1 MVFFRG
7 MMNQQRSLPRRKQ
20 MPMRTGNNFGG
31 AFALNP
37 ALRNLSTVMQP
48 RFKGQG
54 VTETNPDIIAALET
68 PGGGTFKG
76 AGGRV
81 TTVEPDYIAPP
92 SPANNMSFAQ
102 GMIGQ
107 AIPKQ
112 DGAALAKQQL
122 GEPTMITQNID
133 GQRVLS
139 DDEQATIDNAALQER
154 LKGRYDAPGYS
165 TTDKIAAIAGVLGD
179 VFSAP
184 GDRNKTAAIMQTIEA
199 RRAGDMQR
207 QQQKASAEIMEKGL
221 SNLSPELQALARANP
236 EAFYSAYLPS
246 IIQDQSALGTARL
259 GQIDANTQKI
269 LADIGMDEKTYDEQ
283 VRQFEATFKQRDDE
297 TKLDYDYRVKQ
308 QELDEAQ
315 RRITNKRLQD
325 TLDFNMSDADRQ
337 NVLDQQRLNIQR
349 LNALNKEGK
358 TKDPTAKQSDNA
370 MFYTKALTAFKTID
384 GSDYNPA
391 KLLSQIAPFQVL
403 KGEKRDTY
411 ETAGDAFIQAILR
424 PESGAVIGPK
434 EMIEYRQ
441 TYLPQRG
448 DSKKALEFKRQ
459 LRLSSM
465 NSLALG
471 TGGLVEPYNP
481 DAVTSSVTPSVTN
494 IGGINFSSQ
503 DQ

>member
-1 MVFFRG
+1 MVFFRS
-7 MMNQQRSLPRRKQ
+7 MMNQQRGLPRRNK
-20 MPMRTGNNFGG
+20 MPMRTGGNFGG
-31 AFALNP
+31 SFALNP
-37 ALRNLSTVMQP
+37 SLSGLSTITQP
-48 RFKGQG
+48 RFRGQG
-54 VTETNPDIIAALET
+54 DIITNPDIIAALET
-68 PGGGTFKG
+68 PGGGTFEG
-76 AGGRV
+76 ANGRI

-92 SPANNMSFAQ
+92 STANNMSFAQ
-102 GMIGQ
+102 GMISNI
-107 AIPKQ
+107 IPEQ
-112 DGAALAKQQL
+112 DGAATGSQQISD
-122 GEPTMITQNID
+122 PNID

-139 DDEQATIDNAALQER
+139 DDEQSTIDNAALQER
-154 LKGRYDAPGYS
+154 LKGRYDAPGYT

-221 SNLSPELQALARANP
+221 TNLSPELQALARANP

-246 IIQDQSALGTARL
+246 IIQDESKLGTARI
-259 GQIDANTQKI
+259 GQIDANTRKT
-269 LADIGMDEKTYDEQ
+269 LADIGMDEKTFNEK
-283 VRQFEATFKQRDDE
+283 VRQFEATFEQRDNE
-297 TKLDYDYRVKQ
+297 TKLDYDFRVKQ
-308 QELDEAQ
+308 QELDEVQ
-315 RRITNKRLQD
+315 RRITNQRLQD
-325 TLDFNMSDADRQ
+325 TLDFNISDADRQ
-337 NVLDQQRLNIQR
+337 NVLDQQRLKIQR

-391 KLLSQIAPFQVL
+391 KLLSKIAPLQVL

-471 TGGLVEPYNP
+471 AGGLVEPYNP
-481 DAVTSSVTPSVTN
+481 DAALYTDPVDQ
-494 IGGINFSSQ
+494 NFILRNSIQ
-503 DQ
+503 

>member
-1 MVFFRG
+1 MVFFRS
-7 MMNQQRSLPRRKQ
+7 MMNQQSGLPRRNQ
-20 MPMRTGNNFGG
+20 MPMRTNGNFGG
-31 AFALNP
+31 SFALNP
-37 ALRNLSTVMQP
+37 ALSGLSTITQP

-54 VTETNPDIIAALET
+54 DIETNPDIIAALEV
-68 PGGGTFKG
+68 PGGGTFIG
-76 AGGRV
+76 AGGRK

-92 SPANNMSFAQ
+92 SPANNMGFDQ
-102 GMIGQ
+102 GMMSKVM
-107 AIPKQ
+107 PEQ

-139 DDEQATIDNAALQER
+139 GDDQSTIDNAALQER

-184 GDRNKTAAIMQTIEA
+184 GDRNKTASIMQTIEA

-246 IIQDQSALGTARL
+246 IIQDQSELGTARI
-259 GQIDANTQKI
+259 GQIDANTKKT
-269 LADIGMDEKTYDEQ
+269 LADIGMDEKTFAEK
-283 VRQFEATFKQRDDE
+283 VRQFEATFEQRDNE
-297 TKLDYDYRVKQ
+297 TKLDYDFRVKQ
-308 QELDEAQ
+308 QEFDEVQ
-315 RRITNKRLQD
+315 RRITNQRLQE
-325 TLDFNMSDADRQ
+325 TLDFNMSDADRR
-337 NVLDQQRLNIQR
+337 NVLDQQRLDIQR

-391 KLLSQIAPFQVL
+391 KLLSKIAPLQVL
-403 KGEKRDTY
+403 KGEDRDTY

-481 DAVTSSVTPSVTN
+481 DAALYTDPY
-494 IGGINFSSQ
+494 
-503 DQ
+503 DQSFILKNSIQ

>member
-7 MMNQQRSLPRRKQ
+7 MMNQQRSLPRRNQ
-20 MPMRTGNNFGG
+20 MPMRTGGNFGG

-37 ALRNLSTVMQP
+37 SLSGLSTITQP

-68 PGGGTFKG
+68 PGGGTFEG
-76 AGGRV
+76 ANGRI

-102 GMIGQ
+102 GMISNI
-107 AIPKQ
+107 IPEQ
-112 DGAALAKQQL
+112 DGVATGSQQISD
-122 GEPTMITQNID
+122 PNID

-139 DDEQATIDNAALQER
+139 NDEQATIDNAALQER
-154 LKGRYDAPGYS
+154 LKGRYDAPGYT

-184 GDRNKTAAIMQTIEA
+184 GDRNKTASIMQTIEA

-246 IIQDQSALGTARL
+246 IIQDQSKLGTARI
-259 GQIDANTQKI
+259 GEIDANTRSR
-269 LADIGMDEKTYDEQ
+269 LADIGMDEKTFDEQ
-283 VRQFEATFKQRDDE
+283 VRQFEATFEQRDNE
-297 TKLDYDYRVKQ
+297 TKLDYDFRVKQ
-308 QELDEAQ
+308 QELDEVQ
-315 RRITNKRLQD
+315 RRITNQRLQD
-325 TLDFNMSDADRQ
+325 TLDFNMSDADRK
-337 NVLDQQRLNIQR
+337 NVLDQQRLDIQE

-370 MFYTKALTAFKTID
+370 MFYTKALTAFKAID

-391 KLLSQIAPFQVL
+391 KLFSQIAPLQVL

-481 DAVTSSVTPSVTN
+481 DAVTTSVTPSVTN
-494 IGGINFSSQ
+494 IGGVNYSTQ